1 MKKICILIGLTLLMS
16 GASLDNKA
24 EVSIPEQIDSTIKV
38 DTVVD
43 RFKTLDSLLMEI
55 KKETNGK
62 KK

>member
-24 EVSIPEQIDSTIKV
+24 EVNIPEQVDSTIKV
-38 DTVVD
+38 DTIAD
-43 RFKTLDSLLMEI
+43 RFETLDSLLMEI